1 MISSPLPPQP
11 GLLSSLFGP
20 SLVNENEVNVRRIS
34 KRISKLRY
42 DNYVKMYG
50 PCHYTNLTNITKLQS
65 FNTVWQLHREGRIT
79 ASVAKQSFN
88 VNHSLTL

>member
-1 MISSPLPPQP
+1 MISSPPLLPQP

-20 SLVNENEVNVRRIS
+20 SLVNENEVNVR
-34 KRISKLRY
+34 RISKLRY